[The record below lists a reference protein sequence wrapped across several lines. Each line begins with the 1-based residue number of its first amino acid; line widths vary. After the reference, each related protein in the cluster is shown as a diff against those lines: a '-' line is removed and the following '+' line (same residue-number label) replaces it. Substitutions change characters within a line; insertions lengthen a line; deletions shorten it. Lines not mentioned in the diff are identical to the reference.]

1 MAGPALRE
9 KRTSVVMRI
18 TFAATVFCLL
28 AGAASP
34 VLAAETFDPAQ
45 IAQGKKLYASICRQ
59 CHGAN
64 MVNMGGGSF
73 DLRKFPE
80 GQRDRFITSVVKG
93 KNNMPPHGDVLS
105 QEEIATLYAYVMGSR
120 Q

>member
-1 MAGPALRE
+1 
-9 KRTSVVMRI
+9 MRI
-18 TFAATVFCLL
+18 AFAAILFSIL

-34 VLAAETFDPAQ
+34 VLASETFDPAQ
-45 IAQGKKLYASICRQ
+45 VAQGKKLYAAICRQ

-80 GQRDRFITSVVKG
+80 GQRDRFVTSVTKG

-105 QEEIATLYAYVMGSR
+105 QEEIGTLYAYVMGSKP
-120 Q
+120 